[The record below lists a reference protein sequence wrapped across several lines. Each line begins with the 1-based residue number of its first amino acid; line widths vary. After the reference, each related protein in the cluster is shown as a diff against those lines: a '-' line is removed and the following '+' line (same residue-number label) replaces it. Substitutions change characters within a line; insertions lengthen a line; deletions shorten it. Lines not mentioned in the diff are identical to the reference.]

1 MSTLKEI
8 AVKRLEELNLG
19 PVEAAVAAGLERTFI
34 RDIVEDKK
42 KSVRADKLAGLAT
55 ALSLDA
61 EGLARGVA
69 IPLDQ
74 VENRQPMLK
83 IVGKA
88 GAGPDGTV
96 SFATGDGNLGEIPV
110 PEGVSP
116 HASVLEIQGTSMRG
130 IAEDGWLIIYEEK
143 EFPNEDHMGE
153 PCVCFLNDDR
163 VLVKV
168 PHPGSSRGLFHL
180 ESMNAPTMY
189 DVPVLHFALIV
200 DIKPR
205 RAAQKYMK
213 RNPSKEI
220 QDVTLDGRRLASGNS

>member
-19 PVEAAVAAGLERTFI
+19 AVEAAVAAGIERTFI

-42 KSVRADKLAGLAT
+42 KSVRADKLAGLAR
-55 ALSLDA
+55 ALHLDP

-69 IPLDQ
+69 IPLESIDHL
-74 VENRQPMLK
+74 EPTLK

-110 PEGVSP
+110 PDGVTP
-116 HASVLEIQGTSMRG
+116 NASALEVEGTSMRG

-168 PHPGSSRGLFHL
+168 PRPGSSNGLYHL

-189 DVPVLHFALIV
+189 DVPVLEFALIV

-205 RAAQKYMK
+205 RAAQKYMR

-220 QDVTLDGRRLASGNS
+220 EDITLDGRRVAS